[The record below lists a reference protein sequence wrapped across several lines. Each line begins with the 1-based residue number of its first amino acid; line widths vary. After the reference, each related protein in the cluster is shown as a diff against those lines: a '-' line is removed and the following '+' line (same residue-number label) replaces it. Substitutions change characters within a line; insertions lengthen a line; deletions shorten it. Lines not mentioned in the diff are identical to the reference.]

1 MSNVARACMEP
12 MEASLTKA
20 TSTTSALRVVIA
32 GGGTGGHLYPGIAVA
47 EAFQALVPNCEVRFI
62 GSASGIEARV
72 LPAEGWDVDLIEASR
87 LRGGGLGVFLK
98 GLWKLPLGILRC
110 VGILRSWRP
119 AIVVGVGGYA
129 SGAAMIAAAICRIP
143 RVVQEQNAIPGM
155 TNRVLGKIANR
166 TYLSFP
172 EAEGH
177 FPHGK
182 SVLVGNPIRKSI
194 CDALS
199 AVETGREANAAT
211 SLNLLIVGGSQGARF
226 LNETVPS
233 LVGSLESAGIH
244 INVIHQTGVADEEV
258 TRGRYETS
266 GLTAEVKPYISD
278 MATAYSWADLVI
290 CRAGA
295 STVAELTAVGL
306 PALFV
311 PFPYAAYDHQ
321 TANARAVV
329 AAGGGMLFQQSDWE
343 EDAVKKALG
352 ALISDG
358 DALAEMGARSKEMG
372 RPQAAENVVKDA
384 LGLLNIS
391 PQTGGQE

>member
-1 MSNVARACMEP
+1 MET
-12 MEASLTKA
+12 MEAPLTKA

-47 EAFQALVPNCEVRFI
+47 EAFQSLVPNCEVRFI

-110 VGILRSWRP
+110 VRILRSMRP

-129 SGAAMIAAAICRIP
+129 SGAAMIAAALCRIP

-172 EAEGH
+172 EAQEH
-177 FPHGK
+177 FPDGK

-194 CDALS
+194 CDALA
-199 AVETGREANAAT
+199 AVETDRETNAP
-211 SLNLLIVGGSQGARF
+211 LNLLIVGGSQGARF
-226 LNETVPS
+226 LNENIPG
-233 LVGSLESAGIH
+233 LVGALQSSGIDV
-244 INVIHQTGVADEEV
+244 NVTHQTGVADEKV
-258 TRGRYETS
+258 TRGRYEAS

-278 MATAYSWADLVI
+278 MAAAYSWADLVI

-295 STVAELTAVGL
+295 STVAELTTVGL

-329 AAGGGMLFQQSDWE
+329 AAGGGLLFQQSDWE
-343 EDAVKKALG
+343 EGAVKEALST
-352 ALISDG
+352 LIT
-358 DALAEMGARSKEMG
+358 DAEVLAEMGARSKEMG
-372 RPQAAENVVKDA
+372 RPEAAENVVKDA
-384 LGLLNIS
+384 LDLVSFSL
-391 PQTGGQE
+391 QTGGQE